1 MLTDSRSLQERK
13 ESASYLCGAGTK
25 GLRFIY
31 RRPPLILLVE
41 PISKNTGMYV
51 PAYPLPLMEIASFA
65 KANLADTDIRVVSM
79 AMDYGLPLTRE
90 GREGV
95 YQAFLKDLSE
105 LRPRGVGVSCTA
117 IAQAEEALY
126 LVEMIKRSQ
135 PEAFVF
141 LGGYFPT
148 LYYEEVLSKSAAVDA
163 IVVGEGEIPALSIIE
178 QLEKKRDP
186 RKAGIPNMVWSENGE
201 LRLSRKMERFDL
213 RNKKI
218 LNLSLLRHPHSYEIL
233 PYSFS
238 RGCPYRCTFC
248 MEGYIR
254 PERKEVPPAIVR
266 QDLAQL
272 VIEGKART
280 LLVSDA
286 LFKSF
291 DLLVS
296 LKGLDLKVNFETR
309 GDVMAPDQLSEIA
322 DFCGI
327 IALGFESAS
336 YSTLKRMNKV
346 RDRDHYDRY
355 IANTMDIFR
364 EAARNK
370 IPMMIFMIA
379 GFPGDTEEDLKES
392 LDFARE
398 LSKHSGE
405 GGHVFKIGECQVY
418 PKTRL
423 QDLAN
428 SLPDVVHD
436 KDGIFGLNVVR
447 KPSASLDF
455 ETVLKYM
462 KEIFSLSNQTDKLQS
477 ALLHLMPFFRL
488 PVQALEDDTVPDN
501 CFRTSDRSV
510 FDVRK
515 ESLSSFRQVVPKLM
529 EKYQSLRGKERNTR
543 ILPF

>member
-1 MLTDSRSLQERK
+1 
-13 ESASYLCGAGTK
+13 
-25 GLRFIY
+25 
-31 RRPPLILLVE
+31 LILLVE
-41 PISKNTGMYV
+41 PISRNTGMYV

-65 KANLADTDIRVVSM
+65 KANLVDTDIRVVSL

-90 GREGV
+90 GRERV
-95 YQAFLKDLSE
+95 YQAFVKDISE
-105 LRPRGVGVSCTA
+105 LKPKGVGVSCTA

-126 LVEMIKRSQ
+126 LAEMIKRIQ
-135 PEAFVF
+135 PRTFVF

-148 LYYEEVLSKSAAVDA
+148 IYHEEVLSRTNAVDA
-163 IVVGEGEIPALSIIE
+163 VVVGEGEIPASAIIE
-178 QLEKKRDP
+178 QLENGRDP
-186 RKAGIPNMVWSENGE
+186 REGDIPNMAWLENGR

-213 RNKKI
+213 KKKEI
-218 LNLSLLRHPHSYEIL
+218 LNLSLLAHPQSYEIL

-254 PERKEVPPAIVR
+254 PERKEVPPAII
-266 QDLAQL
+266 QEDLTQL
-272 VIEGKART
+272 VIKGGART

-291 DLLVS
+291 DLLGS
-296 LKGLDLKVNFETR
+296 LRGLDIKVNFETR
-309 GDVMAPDQLSEIA
+309 GDVMISDRLSEIG
-322 DFCGI
+322 DLCGI

-336 YSTLKRMNKV
+336 YNTLKRMNKV
-346 RDRDHYDRY
+346 RDRNHYDRY
-355 IANTMDIFR
+355 ITNTMEIFK
-364 EAARNK
+364 EASRNK

-379 GFPGDTEEDLKES
+379 GFPGDTEDDLKET
-392 LDFARE
+392 LHFVRE
-398 LSKHSGE
+398 LSKFGGE

-418 PKTRL
+418 PKTKL

-428 SLPDVVHD
+428 SLPDVVYD

-447 KPSASLDF
+447 KPSANLDF
-455 ETVLKYM
+455 DTVLKYM
-462 KEIFSLSNQTDKLQS
+462 REIFNLSNQTEKLRS

-488 PVQALEDDTVPDN
+488 PVQAFADEIVPDN
-501 CFRTSDRSV
+501 CFRISDRSV

-515 ESLSSFRQVVPKLM
+515 ESLSHFRRVVPILM
-529 EKYQSLRGKERNTR
+529 EKYQSLRGKERKTR